1 MSHYV
6 GRFAPSPTGHLHAG
20 SLACLL
26 ASYLDARA
34 HRGTWIIRVEDI
46 DPPREP
52 AWSAEDQLETIEAF
66 KLHSDRPIL
75 RQSTRYDA
83 YQEALDLLIGKGLAY
98 GCACTRKSIEAACAA
113 AGLPQGVYPGTCRHG
128 TGGAPIRAWRFLV
141 DDGVVSFP
149 DRWQGTFK
157 QNVSKEVGDFVIRRA
172 DGLWAYQLAVV
183 VDDGFQDVTH
193 VVRGADLI
201 DNTPRQI
208 LLQKALGLPTP
219 AYMHIP
225 LVLDKNGNKLSKQ
238 TLAPAIDRSRPE
250 EEAAHAWTHLGFKP
264 FTFDTL
270 EEFYSEAVQRWRV
283 RFQISA

>member
-52 AWSAEDQLETIEAF
+52 AWAAEDQLETIEAF

-128 TGGAPIRAWRFLV
+128 TGGAP
-141 DDGVVSFP
+141 P
-149 DRWQGTFK
+149 
-157 QNVSKEVGDFVIRRA
+157 
-172 DGLWAYQLAVV
+172 
-183 VDDGFQDVTH
+183 
-193 VVRGADLI
+193 VRGVFL
-201 DNTPRQI
+201 
-208 LLQKALGLPTP
+208 
-219 AYMHIP
+219 
-225 LVLDKNGNKLSKQ
+225 
-238 TLAPAIDRSRPE
+238 
-250 EEAAHAWTHLGFKP
+250 
-264 FTFDTL
+264 
-270 EEFYSEAVQRWRV
+270 
-283 RFQISA
+283 

>member
-1 MSHYV
+1 MCSSDLW
-6 GRFAPSPTGHLHAG
+6 A
-20 SLACLL
+20 
-26 ASYLDARA
+26 
-34 HRGTWIIRVEDI
+34 
-46 DPPREP
+46 
-52 AWSAEDQLETIEAF
+52 AEDQLETIEAF

-250 EEAAHAWTHLGFKP
+250 EEAAHAWTRLGFKP

-270 EEFYSEAVQRWRV
+270 EEFYSEAVQRWRQ

>member
-1 MSHYV
+1 MNHYV

-26 ASYLDARA
+26 ASYLDAKA

-52 AWSAEDQLETIEAF
+52 AWAAEDQLETIEAF
-66 KLHSDRPIL
+66 KLQSDRPIL
-75 RQSTRYDA
+75 RQSTRDGA
-83 YQEALDLLIGKGLAY
+83 YHQALDFLISRGLAY
-98 GCACTRKSIEAACAA
+98 GCACTRKSIEATCATK
-113 AGLPQGVYPGTCRHG
+113 GLPPGVYPGTCRHG
-128 TGGAPIRAWRFLV
+128 TGGVPIRAWRFLV
-141 DDGVVSFP
+141 DDGIVSFT

-157 QNVSKEVGDFVIRRA
+157 QDVSTEVGDFVIRRA

-183 VDDGFQDVTH
+183 VDDGFQGVSH

-225 LVLDKNGNKLSKQ
+225 LVLDKDGNKLSKQ
-238 TLAPAIDRSRPE
+238 TLAPAIDRNNPE
-250 EEAAHAWTHLGFKP
+250 EEAARAWVHLGFEP
-264 FTFDTL
+264 FAFCTL
-270 EEFYSEAVQRWRV
+270 DEFYSEAVNRWRT
-283 RFQISA
+283 RFQINA